1 MQITGKNHLSV
12 DPATAWEAF
21 HDAGVLER
29 SLPGAQSLREIEPGR
44 FAMTVTAGVAAIK
57 GTYDGQAVFSQE
69 TEPESFVLSLS
80 GAGGPGTV
88 NADVLVRLSP
98 ADGGTDLDWTAD
110 ATVGGP
116 VGGVGQR
123 MLSSVAKRLATQ
135 FFTNIDKDLARGGS
149 AAVEGD
155 GGSAAGAG
163 AGAGTEGQGAGGQ
176 GDGDLVAGGG
186 PAAGAGG
193 GSVGGAPGAGAGR
206 QLAGLAGGGA
216 SGSASQL
223 VPMVTGAAIALVG
236 VALGARLRRR

>member
-12 DPATAWEAF
+12 DPATAWAAF

-29 SLPGAQSLREIEPGR
+29 SIPGAQSLRETGPGR
-44 FAMTVTAGVAAIK
+44 YAMTVSAGVAAIR
-57 GTYDGQAVFSQE
+57 GTYDGQATFSQE
-69 TEPESFVLSLS
+69 SEPESFVLSLS

-88 NADVLVRLSP
+88 DADVHVRLSP
-98 ADGGTDLDWTAD
+98 ADDGTDLEWTAD

-135 FFTNIDKDLARGGS
+135 FFTNIDKDLAGG
-149 AAVEGD
+149 GD
-155 GGSAAGAG
+155 AGPSEQAAGAG
-163 AGAGTEGQGAGGQ
+163 DAGSPSGAGHQ
-176 GDGDLVAGGG
+176 GDPPRG
-186 PAAGAGG
+186 PAAGLTAPGRTALGG
-193 GSVGGAPGAGAGR
+193 GGTG
-206 QLAGLAGGGA
+206 
-216 SGSASQL
+216 QL

>member
-1 MQITGKNHLSV
+1 MQITGTNHLSV

-29 SLPGAQSLREIEPGR
+29 SLPGAQSLREVEPGK

-88 NADVLVRLSP
+88 NADVLVKLSP
-98 ADGGTDLDWTAD
+98 ADDGGTDLAWTAD

-135 FFTNIDKDLARGGS
+135 FFTNIDRDLARGGS
-149 AAVEGD
+149 AAAEEAGQAEA
-155 GGSAAGAG
+155 AAGADDQG
-163 AGAGTEGQGAGGQ
+163 AGAPVAAGASGGAGT
-176 GDGDLVAGGG
+176 
-186 PAAGAGG
+186 GAGG
-193 GSVGGAPGAGAGR
+193 G
-206 QLAGLAGGGA
+206 QLAGLVGGGSSAGAAGA
-216 SGSASQL
+216 SGQL

>member
-1 MQITGKNHLSV
+1 MQITGTNHLSV

-29 SLPGAQSLREIEPGR
+29 SLPGAQSLREVGPGR

-57 GTYDGQAVFSQE
+57 GTYDGEAVFSQE

-88 NADVLVRLSP
+88 NADVEVRLSQ
-98 ADGGTDLDWTAD
+98 ADEGGTDLAWTAD

-149 AAVEGD
+149 AAAEE
-155 GGSAAGAG
+155 AGQA
-163 AGAGTEGQGAGGQ
+163 EAGGP
-176 GDGDLVAGGG
+176 DTDAVAPARPLVAGSASSGGSSAGAVG
-186 PAAGAGG
+186 PA
-193 GSVGGAPGAGAGR
+193 
-206 QLAGLAGGGA
+206 GA
-216 SGSASQL
+216 SGQL

>member
-1 MQITGKNHLSV
+1 MQITGTNHLSV
-12 DPATAWEAF
+12 DPATAWAAF

-29 SLPGAQSLREIEPGR
+29 SLPGAQSLREIEPGT

-57 GTYDGQAVFSQE
+57 GTYDGKAVFSQE
-69 TEPESFVLSLS
+69 SEPESFVLSLS

-88 NADVLVRLSP
+88 DADVHVALSP
-98 ADGGTDLDWTAD
+98 ADGGTDLRWTAD

-135 FFTNIDKDLARGGS
+135 FFTNIDQDLARGG
-149 AAVEGD
+149 
-155 GGSAAGAG
+155 AGA
-163 AGAGTEGQGAGGQ
+163 
-176 GDGDLVAGGG
+176 
-186 PAAGAGG
+186 
-193 GSVGGAPGAGAGR
+193 SGAPGADGPAEGSGSDDLGAR
-206 QLAGLAGGGA
+206 LPVAPGA
-216 SGSASQL
+216 SGSGAAGGSGQL

>member
-1 MQITGKNHLSV
+1 M
-12 DPATAWEAF
+12 
-21 HDAGVLER
+21 
-29 SLPGAQSLREIEPGR
+29 REVGPGR

-57 GTYDGQAVFSQE
+57 GTYDGEAVFSQE

-88 NADVLVRLSP
+88 NADVEVRLSQ
-98 ADGGTDLDWTAD
+98 ADDGGTDLAWTAD

-149 AAVEGD
+149 AAAEETGQAEAEGPD
-155 GGSAAGAG
+155 THAV
-163 AGAGTEGQGAGGQ
+163 TPTRP
-176 GDGDLVAGGG
+176 LVAGSASSGGSSAGAVG
-186 PAAGAGG
+186 PA
-193 GSVGGAPGAGAGR
+193 
-206 QLAGLAGGGA
+206 GA
-216 SGSASQL
+216 SGQL

>member
-135 FFTNIDKDLARGGS
+135 FFTNIDKDLARGVS
-149 AAVEGD
+149 AAADGD
-155 GGSAAGAG
+155 GGSVAGAG
-163 AGAGTEGQGAGGQ
+163 AEGQGAGGQ
-176 GDGDLVAGGG
+176 EAGGAVAGSGSD
-186 PAAGAGG
+186 AGG
-193 GSVGGAPGAGAGR
+193 GSVGRGPGAAAGR
-206 QLAGLAGGGA
+206 QLAGLAGGGMA
-216 SGSASQL
+216 GSASQL